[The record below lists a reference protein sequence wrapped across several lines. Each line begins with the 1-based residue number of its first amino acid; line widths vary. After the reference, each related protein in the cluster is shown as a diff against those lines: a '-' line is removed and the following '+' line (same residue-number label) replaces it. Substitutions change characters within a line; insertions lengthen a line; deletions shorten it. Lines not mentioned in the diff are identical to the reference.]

1 MAISTNPL
9 AWLRS
14 VQPRRAIALLLLLLP
29 LTVGAQTVR
38 DLWLSMP
45 TSLAPYLSTSLR
57 TQCLDFYDMH
67 TDAQTDNALKGKS
80 RIDTLTS
87 TFLAATL
94 SKAHTLQMK
103 LLPASGSGSGS
114 GSASASASG
123 SGSALGSSLGS
134 GSGSSM
140 GSASSMVSA
149 SGSSIGSC
157 SSLVSAS
164 SMVSASGSSI
174 GSGSSLVS
182 ASGLGSSLGSGSS
195 LVSASGSSLGSG
207 SASSSSLSSCDSV
220 LCVVRS
226 WDGPKRDSEVQLFD
240 RQWKPLQAPLTFSAD
255 SFVCRPDTMSEER
268 FSRLVALLDPIM
280 FSVSLSPAE
289 NVLLVKLSPV
299 VPNPEDEKAIE
310 QILVQRKL
318 KWDGKTFK

>member
-45 TSLAPYLSTSLR
+45 PSLAPYLSTSLR

-114 GSASASASG
+114 ASG
-123 SGSALGSSLGS
+123 
-134 GSGSSM
+134 
-140 GSASSMVSA
+140 
-149 SGSSIGSC
+149 
-157 SSLVSAS
+157 
-164 SMVSASGSSI
+164 
-174 GSGSSLVS
+174 S
-182 ASGLGSSLGSGSS
+182 ASGLGSSMVSGSG
-195 LVSASGSSLGSG
+195 
-207 SASSSSLSSCDSV
+207 SSSSLSSCDSV

-268 FSRLVALLDPIM
+268 FSRLVAMLDPIM
-280 FSVSLSPAE
+280 FSVSLSPVE

>member
-1 MAISTNPL
+1 MVISTNPL

-29 LTVGAQTVR
+29 MTVGAQTVR

-45 TSLAPYLSTSLR
+45 PSLAPYLSTSLR

-103 LLPASGSGSGS
+103 LLPASGSGL
-114 GSASASASG
+114 GSASASSSG

-140 GSASSMVSA
+140 G
-149 SGSSIGSC
+149 
-157 SSLVSAS
+157 SAS

-299 VPNPEDEKAIE
+299 VPNPDDEKAIE

>member
-45 TSLAPYLSTSLR
+45 PSLAPYLSTSLR

-103 LLPASGSGSGS
+103 LLPASGSGS
-114 GSASASASG
+114 ASASG
-123 SGSALGSSLGS
+123 
-134 GSGSSM
+134 
-140 GSASSMVSA
+140 
-149 SGSSIGSC
+149 
-157 SSLVSAS
+157 
-164 SMVSASGSSI
+164 
-174 GSGSSLVS
+174 S
-182 ASGLGSSLGSGSS
+182 ASGLGSSMVSG
-195 LVSASGSSLGSG
+195 
-207 SASSSSLSSCDSV
+207 SSSSLSSCDSV

-268 FSRLVALLDPIM
+268 FSRLVAMLDPIM

>member
-1 MAISTNPL
+1 MAISTNLL

-14 VQPRRAIALLLLLLP
+14 VQPRRAMALLLLLLP

-38 DLWLSMP
+38 DMWLSMP
-45 TSLAPYLSTSLR
+45 PSFAPYLSASLR

-67 TDAQTDNALKGKS
+67 ADAQTDNALKGKS

-103 LLPASGSGSGS
+103 LLPAAG
-114 GSASASASG
+114 
-123 SGSALGSSLGS
+123 
-134 GSGSSM
+134 
-140 GSASSMVSA
+140 
-149 SGSSIGSC
+149 
-157 SSLVSAS
+157 
-164 SMVSASGSSI
+164 
-174 GSGSSLVS
+174 
-182 ASGLGSSLGSGSS
+182 
-195 LVSASGSSLGSG
+195 SASGSSLGSSSGSG
-207 SASSSSLSSCDSV
+207 SASVSGSSLSSCDSV

-280 FSVSLSPAE
+280 FSVSLSPTD

-299 VPNPEDEKAIE
+299 VPNPDDEKAIE

>member
-45 TSLAPYLSTSLR
+45 PSLAPYLSTSLR

-103 LLPASGSGSGS
+103 LLPASGSGL
-114 GSASASASG
+114 GSATASAPS
-123 SGSALGSSLGS
+123 SGSALGS
-134 GSGSSM
+134 
-140 GSASSMVSA
+140 A
-149 SGSSIGSC
+149 
-157 SSLVSAS
+157 SSLVS
-164 SMVSASGSSI
+164 
-174 GSGSSLVS
+174 GSG
-182 ASGLGSSLGSGSS
+182 
-195 LVSASGSSLGSG
+195 
-207 SASSSSLSSCDSV
+207 SSSSLSSCDSV

>member
-1 MAISTNPL
+1 MAISTKPL

-14 VQPRRAIALLLLLLP
+14 VQPRRAIAFLLLLLP

-45 TSLAPYLSTSLR
+45 PSLAPYLSASLR

-103 LLPASGSGSGS
+103 LLPASGSGLGA
-114 GSASASASG
+114 ASASASG

-134 GSGSSM
+134 GSGSSI
-140 GSASSMVSA
+140 GSASSM
-149 SGSSIGSC
+149 G
-157 SSLVSAS
+157 
-164 SMVSASGSSI
+164 SASGSSI
-174 GSGSSLVS
+174 GSGP
-182 ASGLGSSLGSGSS
+182 S

-207 SASSSSLSSCDSV
+207 SGSSSSLSSCDSV

>member
-45 TSLAPYLSTSLR
+45 PSLAPYLSTSLR

-114 GSASASASG
+114 ASASV
-123 SGSALGSSLGS
+123 S
-134 GSGSSM
+134 GSGSSI
-140 GSASSMVSA
+140 GSASSMVS
-149 SGSSIGSC
+149 
-157 SSLVSAS
+157 
-164 SMVSASGSSI
+164 
-174 GSGSSLVS
+174 GSG
-182 ASGLGSSLGSGSS
+182 
-195 LVSASGSSLGSG
+195 
-207 SASSSSLSSCDSV
+207 SSSSLSSCDSV

-268 FSRLVALLDPIM
+268 FSRLVAMLDPIM

-299 VPNPEDEKAIE
+299 VPNPDDEKAIE

>member
-45 TSLAPYLSTSLR
+45 PSLAPYLSTSLR

-114 GSASASASG
+114 ASASASG

-149 SGSSIGSC
+149 SGSSIGS
-157 SSLVSAS
+157 
-164 SMVSASGSSI
+164 G
-174 GSGSSLVS
+174 
-182 ASGLGSSLGSGSS
+182 SGLGP
-195 LVSASGSSLGSG
+195 SLGSG

-240 RQWKPLQAPLTFSAD
+240 RQWKPLQAPLTFSTD

-280 FSVSLSPAE
+280 FRKAVQNFGMRPD
-289 NVLLVKLSPV
+289 VLCINAHLHTAFS
-299 VPNPEDEKAIE
+299 EHIIE
-310 QILVQRKL
+310 QRSSAGGGAVGGHEPAFGGFDRPLASP
-318 KWDGKTFK
+318 GN

>member
-45 TSLAPYLSTSLR
+45 PSFAPYLSTSLR

-103 LLPASGSGSGS
+103 LLPASGSGLGA
-114 GSASASASG
+114 ASASASG

-140 GSASSMVSA
+140 GSGSGLGSSLGSG
-149 SGSSIGSC
+149 SGSSIG
-157 SSLVSAS
+157 
-164 SMVSASGSSI
+164 
-174 GSGSSLVS
+174 S
-182 ASGLGSSLGSGSS
+182 ASGLGSSLGS
-195 LVSASGSSLGSG
+195 V
-207 SASSSSLSSCDSV
+207 SSSSLSSCDSV

-280 FSVSLSPAE
+280 FSVSLSPVE

-299 VPNPEDEKAIE
+299 VPNPEEEKAIE

>member
-1 MAISTNPL
+1 MCRDRPAHLFFNRAIAWHKTTKMAISTNPL

-14 VQPRRAIALLLLLLP
+14 VQPRRAIAFLLLLLP

-45 TSLAPYLSTSLR
+45 PSLAPYLSTSLR

-103 LLPASGSGSGS
+103 LLPASGSGS
-114 GSASASASG
+114 
-123 SGSALGSSLGS
+123 ALGSS
-134 GSGSSM
+134 M
-140 GSASSMVSA
+140 
-149 SGSSIGSC
+149 
-157 SSLVSAS
+157 
-164 SMVSASGSSI
+164 
-174 GSGSSLVS
+174 
-182 ASGLGSSLGSGSS
+182 GSGSS
-195 LVSASGSSLGSG
+195 LVSASGSSIGSASSMVSGSG
-207 SASSSSLSSCDSV
+207 SSSSLSSCDSV

-268 FSRLVALLDPIM
+268 FSRLVAMLDPIM

-289 NVLLVKLSPV
+289 NVLLVKLSPI

>member
-45 TSLAPYLSTSLR
+45 PSFAPYLCTSLR

-103 LLPASGSGSGS
+103 LLPASGSGSG
-114 GSASASASG
+114 AALASASG
-123 SGSALGSSLGS
+123 SGSALGSSL
-134 GSGSSM
+134 
-140 GSASSMVSA
+140 SA
-149 SGSSIGSC
+149 G
-157 SSLVSAS
+157 
-164 SMVSASGSSI
+164 
-174 GSGSSLVS
+174 
-182 ASGLGSSLGSGSS
+182 
-195 LVSASGSSLGSG
+195 SGSSLGSG
-207 SASSSSLSSCDSV
+207 SGSSSGSSIGSASGLGSSMVSVSGSSSLLSSCDSV

-268 FSRLVALLDPIM
+268 FSRLVAMLDPIM

>member
-45 TSLAPYLSTSLR
+45 PSLAPYLSTSLR

-103 LLPASGSGSGS
+103 LLPASGSGL
-114 GSASASASG
+114 GSASASVSG
-123 SGSALGSSLGS
+123 SGSALGSSLCS
-134 GSGSSM
+134 ASGSSM
-140 GSASSMVSA
+140 G
-149 SGSSIGSC
+149 
-157 SSLVSAS
+157 
-164 SMVSASGSSI
+164 
-174 GSGSSLVS
+174 S
-182 ASGLGSSLGSGSS
+182 ASGLGSSLGSGSGS
-195 LVSASGSSLGSG
+195 SIGSASSMVSGSG
-207 SASSSSLSSCDSV
+207 SSSSLSSCDSV

-268 FSRLVALLDPIM
+268 FSRLVAMLDPIM
-280 FSVSLSPAE
+280 FSVSLSPVE

-299 VPNPEDEKAIE
+299 VPNPEEEKAIE

>member
-45 TSLAPYLSTSLR
+45 PSLAPYLSTSLR

-103 LLPASGSGSGS
+103 LLPASGAGLG
-114 GSASASASG
+114 AASASG
-123 SGSALGSSLGS
+123 SGSAS
-134 GSGSSM
+134 G
-140 GSASSMVSA
+140 
-149 SGSSIGSC
+149 
-157 SSLVSAS
+157 
-164 SMVSASGSSI
+164 
-174 GSGSSLVS
+174 S
-182 ASGLGSSLGSGSS
+182 ASGLGSSMVSGSGSS
-195 LVSASGSSLGSG
+195 SL
-207 SASSSSLSSCDSV
+207 LSSCDSV

-240 RQWKPLQAPLTFSAD
+240 RQWKPLQAPLTFSVD

>member
-1 MAISTNPL
+1 MCRDRPAHLFFNRAIAWHKTTKMAISTNPL

-45 TSLAPYLSTSLR
+45 PSLAPYLSTSLR

-114 GSASASASG
+114 ASASASG

-149 SGSSIGSC
+149 SG
-157 SSLVSAS
+157 L
-164 SMVSASGSSI
+164 
-174 GSGSSLVS
+174 
-182 ASGLGSSLGSGSS
+182 
-195 LVSASGSSLGSG
+195 GSSLGSG

-289 NVLLVKLSPV
+289 NVLLVKISPV

>member
-14 VQPRRAIALLLLLLP
+14 VQPRRAIAFLLLLLP

-45 TSLAPYLSTSLR
+45 PSLAPYLSTSLR

-114 GSASASASG
+114 ASASG

-140 GSASSMVSA
+140 GSASSKVS
-149 SGSSIGSC
+149 
-157 SSLVSAS
+157 
-164 SMVSASGSSI
+164 
-174 GSGSSLVS
+174 GSGSS
-182 ASGLGSSLGSGSS
+182 SL
-195 LVSASGSSLGSG
+195 
-207 SASSSSLSSCDSV
+207 LSSCDSV

>member
-45 TSLAPYLSTSLR
+45 PSLAPYLSTSLR

-103 LLPASGSGSGS
+103 LLPASGSGL

-140 GSASSMVSA
+140 VSASSMVSGSGSSMGSASSMVSA
-149 SGSSIGSC
+149 SGSSIG
-157 SSLVSAS
+157 
-164 SMVSASGSSI
+164 
-174 GSGSSLVS
+174 
-182 ASGLGSSLGSGSS
+182 
-195 LVSASGSSLGSG
+195 SGSSLGSG

-299 VPNPEDEKAIE
+299 VPNPDDEKAIE

>member
-45 TSLAPYLSTSLR
+45 PSLAPYLSTSLR

-114 GSASASASG
+114 ASASASG
-123 SGSALGSSLGS
+123 SGSALSSSLGS
-134 GSGSSM
+134 GSGSSI
-140 GSASSMVSA
+140 GSA
-149 SGSSIGSC
+149 

-174 GSGSSLVS
+174 
-182 ASGLGSSLGSGSS
+182 GSGSS

>member
-1 MAISTNPL
+1 MAISTNLL

-14 VQPRRAIALLLLLLP
+14 VQPRRAMALLLLLLP

-38 DLWLSMP
+38 DMWLSMP
-45 TSLAPYLSTSLR
+45 PSFAPYLSVSLR

-67 TDAQTDNALKGKS
+67 ADAQTDNALKGKS

-103 LLPASGSGSGS
+103 LLPASDSGLGA
-114 GSASASASG
+114 ASASASG
-123 SGSALGSSLGS
+123 SGSALGSSI
-134 GSGSSM
+134 
-140 GSASSMVSA
+140 GSASSMVS
-149 SGSSIGSC
+149 
-157 SSLVSAS
+157 
-164 SMVSASGSSI
+164 
-174 GSGSSLVS
+174 GSG
-182 ASGLGSSLGSGSS
+182 
-195 LVSASGSSLGSG
+195 
-207 SASSSSLSSCDSV
+207 SSSSLSSCDSV

>member
-14 VQPRRAIALLLLLLP
+14 VQPRRAIAFLLLLLP

-38 DLWLSMP
+38 DMWLSMP
-45 TSLAPYLSTSLR
+45 PSFAPYLSTSLR

-103 LLPASGSGSGS
+103 LLPASGSGLGA
-114 GSASASASG
+114 ASASASG

-140 GSASSMVSA
+140 GS
-149 SGSSIGSC
+149 G
-157 SSLVSAS
+157 
-164 SMVSASGSSI
+164 
-174 GSGSSLVS
+174 
-182 ASGLGSSLGSGSS
+182 SGLGSSLGSG
-195 LVSASGSSLGSG
+195 
-207 SASSSSLSSCDSV
+207 SSSSLSSCDSV

>member
-45 TSLAPYLSTSLR
+45 PSLAPYLSTSLR

-114 GSASASASG
+114 ASASVSG
-123 SGSALGSSLGS
+123 SGSALGSS
-134 GSGSSM
+134 M
-140 GSASSMVSA
+140 
-149 SGSSIGSC
+149 
-157 SSLVSAS
+157 
-164 SMVSASGSSI
+164 
-174 GSGSSLVS
+174 
-182 ASGLGSSLGSGSS
+182 GSGSS
-195 LVSASGSSLGSG
+195 LVSASGSSIGSASGSGSSLGSG
-207 SASSSSLSSCDSV
+207 SGSSIGSASSMVSGSGSSSSLSLCDSV

>member
-45 TSLAPYLSTSLR
+45 PSLAPYLSTSLR

-103 LLPASGSGSGS
+103 LLPASGS
-114 GSASASASG
+114 
-123 SGSALGSSLGS
+123 
-134 GSGSSM
+134 
-140 GSASSMVSA
+140 
-149 SGSSIGSC
+149 
-157 SSLVSAS
+157 
-164 SMVSASGSSI
+164 
-174 GSGSSLVS
+174 
-182 ASGLGSSLGSGSS
+182 ASGLGSSMVSGSG
-195 LVSASGSSLGSG
+195 
-207 SASSSSLSSCDSV
+207 SSSSLSSCDSV

-268 FSRLVALLDPIM
+268 FSRLVAMLDPIM

>member
-1 MAISTNPL
+1 
-9 AWLRS
+9 
-14 VQPRRAIALLLLLLP
+14 
-29 LTVGAQTVR
+29 
-38 DLWLSMP
+38 
-45 TSLAPYLSTSLR
+45 
-57 TQCLDFYDMH
+57 
-67 TDAQTDNALKGKS
+67 
-80 RIDTLTS
+80 
-87 TFLAATL
+87 
-94 SKAHTLQMK
+94 MK

-149 SGSSIGSC
+149 SGSSIG
-157 SSLVSAS
+157 
-164 SMVSASGSSI
+164 
-174 GSGSSLVS
+174 
-182 ASGLGSSLGSGSS
+182 
-195 LVSASGSSLGSG
+195 SGSSLGSG

-299 VPNPEDEKAIE
+299 VPNPDDEKAIE

>member
-1 MAISTNPL
+1 
-9 AWLRS
+9 
-14 VQPRRAIALLLLLLP
+14 
-29 LTVGAQTVR
+29 
-38 DLWLSMP
+38 
-45 TSLAPYLSTSLR
+45 
-57 TQCLDFYDMH
+57 
-67 TDAQTDNALKGKS
+67 
-80 RIDTLTS
+80 
-87 TFLAATL
+87 
-94 SKAHTLQMK
+94 MK
-103 LLPASGSGSGS
+103 LLPASGSGS

-123 SGSALGSSLGS
+123 SGSALGSSM
-134 GSGSSM
+134 GSGSSL
-140 GSASSMVSA
+140 VSA
-149 SGSSIGSC
+149 SGSSIGS
-157 SSLVSAS
+157 
-164 SMVSASGSSI
+164 ASGSSI
-174 GSGSSLVS
+174 GS
-182 ASGLGSSLGSGSS
+182 ASGLGSSLGSGSGS
-195 LVSASGSSLGSG
+195 SIGSASSMVSGSG
-207 SASSSSLSSCDSV
+207 SSSSLSSCDSV

>member
-14 VQPRRAIALLLLLLP
+14 VQPRRAIALLLLLP

-45 TSLAPYLSTSLR
+45 PSLAPYLSTSLR

-114 GSASASASG
+114 ASASASG

-134 GSGSSM
+134 
-140 GSASSMVSA
+140 A
-149 SGSSIGSC
+149 SGSS
-157 SSLVSAS
+157 
-164 SMVSASGSSI
+164 
-174 GSGSSLVS
+174 
-182 ASGLGSSLGSGSS
+182 
-195 LVSASGSSLGSG
+195 
-207 SASSSSLSSCDSV
+207 
-220 LCVVRS
+220 
-226 WDGPKRDSEVQLFD
+226 
-240 RQWKPLQAPLTFSAD
+240 
-255 SFVCRPDTMSEER
+255 
-268 FSRLVALLDPIM
+268 
-280 FSVSLSPAE
+280 
-289 NVLLVKLSPV
+289 
-299 VPNPEDEKAIE
+299 
-310 QILVQRKL
+310 
-318 KWDGKTFK
+318 

>member
-45 TSLAPYLSTSLR
+45 PSLAPYLSTSLR

-103 LLPASGSGSGS
+103 LLPASESGSGS

-134 GSGSSM
+134 GPGSSM
-140 GSASSMVSA
+140 G
-149 SGSSIGSC
+149 
-157 SSLVSAS
+157 SAS

-182 ASGLGSSLGSGSS
+182 ASGLGSSLGSG
-195 LVSASGSSLGSG
+195 
-207 SASSSSLSSCDSV
+207 SSSSLSSCDSV

-289 NVLLVKLSPV
+289 NVLLVKISPV
-299 VPNPEDEKAIE
+299 VPNPDDEKAIE

>member
-45 TSLAPYLSTSLR
+45 PSLAPYLSTSLR

-114 GSASASASG
+114 ATASV
-123 SGSALGSSLGS
+123 S
-134 GSGSSM
+134 GSGSSI
-140 GSASSMVSA
+140 GSASSMVS
-149 SGSSIGSC
+149 GS
-157 SSLVSAS
+157 V
-164 SMVSASGSSI
+164 
-174 GSGSSLVS
+174 
-182 ASGLGSSLGSGSS
+182 
-195 LVSASGSSLGSG
+195 
-207 SASSSSLSSCDSV
+207 SSSSLSSCDSV

-268 FSRLVALLDPIM
+268 FSRLVAMLDPIM

>member
-45 TSLAPYLSTSLR
+45 PSLAPYLSTSLR

-114 GSASASASG
+114 ASASG
-123 SGSALGSSLGS
+123 SGSA
-134 GSGSSM
+134 SGSSK
-140 GSASSMVSA
+140 V
-149 SGSSIGSC
+149 SGS
-157 SSLVSAS
+157 V
-164 SMVSASGSSI
+164 
-174 GSGSSLVS
+174 
-182 ASGLGSSLGSGSS
+182 
-195 LVSASGSSLGSG
+195 
-207 SASSSSLSSCDSV
+207 SSSSLSSCDSV

-299 VPNPEDEKAIE
+299 VPKPDDEKAIE

>member
-114 GSASASASG
+114 ASASASG

-134 GSGSSM
+134 ASGSSI

-149 SGSSIGSC
+149 SGSSIG
-157 SSLVSAS
+157 
-164 SMVSASGSSI
+164 
-174 GSGSSLVS
+174 
-182 ASGLGSSLGSGSS
+182 
-195 LVSASGSSLGSG
+195 SGSSLGSG

>member
-14 VQPRRAIALLLLLLP
+14 VQPRRAIAFLLLLLP

-45 TSLAPYLSTSLR
+45 PSFAPYLNTSLR

-103 LLPASGSGSGS
+103 LLPASGSGS
-114 GSASASASG
+114 
-123 SGSALGSSLGS
+123 ALGSSLGS
-134 GSGSSM
+134 GS
-140 GSASSMVSA
+140 SMV
-149 SGSSIGSC
+149 
-157 SSLVSAS
+157 
-164 SMVSASGSSI
+164 
-174 GSGSSLVS
+174 
-182 ASGLGSSLGSGSS
+182 SGSS
-195 LVSASGSSLGSG
+195 LVSASGSSLVSG
-207 SASSSSLSSCDSV
+207 SSSSLSSCDSV

>member
-114 GSASASASG
+114 ASASASG

-134 GSGSSM
+134 
-140 GSASSMVSA
+140 A
-149 SGSSIGSC
+149 SGSSIGSG

-174 GSGSSLVS
+174 G
-182 ASGLGSSLGSGSS
+182 
-195 LVSASGSSLGSG
+195 SGSSLGSG

>member
-45 TSLAPYLSTSLR
+45 PSLAPYLSTSLR

-103 LLPASGSGSGS
+103 LLPASGSG
-114 GSASASASG
+114 
-123 SGSALGSSLGS
+123 LGSSMVLG
-134 GSGSSM
+134 
-140 GSASSMVSA
+140 
-149 SGSSIGSC
+149 
-157 SSLVSAS
+157 
-164 SMVSASGSSI
+164 
-174 GSGSSLVS
+174 
-182 ASGLGSSLGSGSS
+182 
-195 LVSASGSSLGSG
+195 
-207 SASSSSLSSCDSV
+207 SSSSLSSCDSV

>member
-45 TSLAPYLSTSLR
+45 PSFAPYLNTSLR

-114 GSASASASG
+114 A
-123 SGSALGSSLGS
+123 
-134 GSGSSM
+134 
-140 GSASSMVSA
+140 SASSMVS
-149 SGSSIGSC
+149 
-157 SSLVSAS
+157 
-164 SMVSASGSSI
+164 
-174 GSGSSLVS
+174 GSG
-182 ASGLGSSLGSGSS
+182 
-195 LVSASGSSLGSG
+195 
-207 SASSSSLSSCDSV
+207 SSSSLSSCDSV

>member
-45 TSLAPYLSTSLR
+45 PSLAPYLSTSLR

-103 LLPASGSGSGS
+103 LLPASGSGL

-134 GSGSSM
+134 GS
-140 GSASSMVSA
+140 V
-149 SGSSIGSC
+149 
-157 SSLVSAS
+157 
-164 SMVSASGSSI
+164 
-174 GSGSSLVS
+174 
-182 ASGLGSSLGSGSS
+182 
-195 LVSASGSSLGSG
+195 
-207 SASSSSLSSCDSV
+207 SSSSLSSCDSV

-268 FSRLVALLDPIM
+268 FSRLVAMLDPIM

>member
-1 MAISTNPL
+1 MAISTKPL

-14 VQPRRAIALLLLLLP
+14 VQPRRAIAFLLLLLP

-45 TSLAPYLSTSLR
+45 PSLAPYLNTSLS

-103 LLPASGSGSGS
+103 LLPASGSGLG
-114 GSASASASG
+114 AASASG
-123 SGSALGSSLGS
+123 SG
-134 GSGSSM
+134 
-140 GSASSMVSA
+140 
-149 SGSSIGSC
+149 
-157 SSLVSAS
+157 
-164 SMVSASGSSI
+164 
-174 GSGSSLVS
+174 
-182 ASGLGSSLGSGSS
+182 
-195 LVSASGSSLGSG
+195 SASGSSLGSG
-207 SASSSSLSSCDSV
+207 SGSSSSLSSCDSV

-268 FSRLVALLDPIM
+268 FSRLVAMLDPIM

>member
-45 TSLAPYLSTSLR
+45 PSLAPYLSTSLR

-134 GSGSSM
+134 GSGSSI

-149 SGSSIGSC
+149 SGSSIG
-157 SSLVSAS
+157 
-164 SMVSASGSSI
+164 
-174 GSGSSLVS
+174 
-182 ASGLGSSLGSGSS
+182 
-195 LVSASGSSLGSG
+195 SGSSLGSG

>member
-1 MAISTNPL
+1 MCRDRPAHLFFNRAIAWHKTTKMAISTNPL

-45 TSLAPYLSTSLR
+45 PSLAPYLSTSLR

-114 GSASASASG
+114 ASASVSG
-123 SGSALGSSLGS
+123 SGSALGSS
-134 GSGSSM
+134 M
-140 GSASSMVSA
+140 
-149 SGSSIGSC
+149 
-157 SSLVSAS
+157 
-164 SMVSASGSSI
+164 
-174 GSGSSLVS
+174 
-182 ASGLGSSLGSGSS
+182 GSGSS
-195 LVSASGSSLGSG
+195 LVSASGSSIGSASGSGSSLGSG
-207 SASSSSLSSCDSV
+207 SGSSIGSASSMVSGSGLSSSLSLCDSV

>member
-38 DLWLSMP
+38 DLWFSMP
-45 TSLAPYLSTSLR
+45 PSLAPYLSTSLR

-103 LLPASGSGSGS
+103 LLPASGSGL

-123 SGSALGSSLGS
+123 SGSALSSSLGS

-149 SGSSIGSC
+149 SG
-157 SSLVSAS
+157 L
-164 SMVSASGSSI
+164 GSSI
-174 GSGSSLVS
+174 
-182 ASGLGSSLGSGSS
+182 GSGSS

-299 VPNPEDEKAIE
+299 VPNPDDEKAIE

>member
-45 TSLAPYLSTSLR
+45 PSLAPYLSTSLR

-114 GSASASASG
+114 ASASVSG
-123 SGSALGSSLGS
+123 SG
-134 GSGSSM
+134 
-140 GSASSMVSA
+140 SSMVSA
-149 SGSSIGSC
+149 SGSSIGS
-157 SSLVSAS
+157 
-164 SMVSASGSSI
+164 
-174 GSGSSLVS
+174 
-182 ASGLGSSLGSGSS
+182 ASGLGSSLGSGSGS
-195 LVSASGSSLGSG
+195 SIGSASSMVSG
-207 SASSSSLSSCDSV
+207 SVSSSSLSSCDSV

>member
-45 TSLAPYLSTSLR
+45 PSFVPYLSTSLR

-103 LLPASGSGSGS
+103 LLPASVSGLGA
-114 GSASASASG
+114 ASASASG
-123 SGSALGSSLGS
+123 SSSALGSSLGS

-140 GSASSMVSA
+140 GSASSVG
-149 SGSSIGSC
+149 SGSSI
-157 SSLVSAS
+157 
-164 SMVSASGSSI
+164 
-174 GSGSSLVS
+174 
-182 ASGLGSSLGSGSS
+182 GSGSS

-207 SASSSSLSSCDSV
+207 SSSSLSSCDSV

-318 KWDGKTFK
+318 KWDGETFK

>member
-45 TSLAPYLSTSLR
+45 PSLAPYLSTSLR

-103 LLPASGSGSGS
+103 LLPASVSGLGA
-114 GSASASASG
+114 ASASASG
-123 SGSALGSSLGS
+123 SSSALGSSLGS

-140 GSASSMVSA
+140 GSASSVGSG
-149 SGSSIGSC
+149 SGSSI
-157 SSLVSAS
+157 
-164 SMVSASGSSI
+164 
-174 GSGSSLVS
+174 
-182 ASGLGSSLGSGSS
+182 GSGSS

-207 SASSSSLSSCDSV
+207 SSSSLSSCDSV

-318 KWDGKTFK
+318 KWDGETFK